1 MPELHEVLQR
11 LDVGA
16 RVAEDEVDALSAY
29 FVETDQFRRILEGD
43 VDVIFGP
50 KGAGKSAIYASVLNR
65 RDDLFDRGVTL
76 VAGELPRGAP
86 AFSDLVTDP
95 PTSEREF
102 VGLWKFYVLSLV
114 NEVLEDYDVRS
125 DPARDVREA
134 LATAGL
140 APAPGGLKALVRRV
154 RDYVSRVLNAEAV
167 EGGLKIDP
175 ITGAPAGIT
184 GRIVLASLRRT
195 NGHRD

>member
-1 MPELHEVLQR
+1 MLELQEVLRQ

-16 RVAEDEVDALSAY
+16 RVAEDEVDALSSY
-29 FVETDQFRRILEGD
+29 FVETDQFRRILDGN
-43 VDVIFGP
+43 VDVVFGP
-50 KGAGKSAIYASVLNR
+50 KGAGKSAIYASVISR
-65 RDDLFDRGVTL
+65 RDALFDRGVTI
-76 VAGELPRGAP
+76 VAAELPRGAP

-125 DPARDVREA
+125 DQARDVREA

-140 APAPGGLKALVRRV
+140 APAPGGLKALVKRV
-154 RDYVSRVLNAEAV
+154 RDYVS
-167 EGGLKIDP
+167 P
-175 ITGAPAGIT
+175 C
-184 GRIVLASLRRT
+184 
-195 NGHRD
+195 